1 MEIFDLFQSGGLEA
15 LLVGASPV
23 VIFFLIVAGTF
34 VSEDATCVAAGVLA
48 GQSRISFSVALSACF
63 VGIFVGDVMLYGI
76 GRIFGRRILNI
87 GFVSKLVSNNSLD
100 SASRWLDERGAAA
113 IFLSRF
119 VTGTRLPTYLAAG
132 FLRTN
137 FWKFTFYFLIAS
149 AIWTPLLVG
158 STTFASNWLSTYVV
172 LEVVLILIALKVAMN
187 LFSWKKRRMFVGRLK
202 RIVKWEFW
210 PLKVFYFPVVL
221 YVLFL
226 AMKHRS
232 LTVFTCANPAIPAS
246 GFVGESKNEIYAG
259 LQTSAAAPRFLLQ
272 HLLLSADLSAD
283 ELLDRARS
291 FIAENDLNFPLVL
304 KPDAGERG
312 KGVTIIRDFAELR
325 ARIDSTGH
333 DLILQ
338 EFADGVEA
346 SVFYFRYPDRQRG
359 EIFSITEKRFPKL
372 LGNGVSSLEELILSD
387 ERAVCLAG
395 KYFEQNSERLDA
407 VPASNEEVQIID
419 IGTHSRGAVFL
430 DGSWLRTPEL
440 ETAIDGI
447 CRDYDGFHFGRF
459 DLRARSFEELGKGN
473 FKIIE
478 LNGVTSE
485 STNIYDPRYSLLE
498 AYRALFRQWRIAFE
512 IGAANCADGRRP
524 TSAAALARLFLNSNA
539 AR

>member
-1 MEIFDLFQSGGLEA
+1 M
-15 LLVGASPV
+15 GASPV
-23 VIFFLIVAGTF
+23 VIFFLIIAGTF

-48 GQSRISFSVALSACF
+48 GQSRISFALALSACF
-63 VGIFVGDVMLYGI
+63 VGIFVGDVLLYWT

-87 GFVSKLVSNNSLD
+87 GFFSRLVSENSLA

-132 FLRTN
+132 FLQTN

-158 STTFASNWLSTYVV
+158 STTFASSWFSTYAV
-172 LEVVLILIALKVAMN
+172 LEVVLILIALKVSMN
-187 LFSWKKRRMFVGRLK
+187 LVSWKKRRMFVGRLK

-232 LTVFTCANPAIPAS
+232 LTVFTCANPAMPAS

-259 LQTSAAAPRFLLQ
+259 LQTSAADQRFLLR
-272 HLLLSADLSAD
+272 HLFLPADVSAD

-291 FIAENDLNFPLVL
+291 FISENDLNFPIVL

-312 KGVTIIRDFAELR
+312 KGVTIIRDFVELR
-325 ARIDSTGH
+325 ERIDGIDH

-346 SVFYFRYPDRQRG
+346 SVFYFRYPDRQSG

-372 LGNGVSSLEELILSD
+372 LGNGVSSLEELILND

-395 KYFEQNSERLDA
+395 KYFEQNSDRLGS
-407 VPASNEEVQIID
+407 VPAFEEEVQIID

-440 ETAIDGI
+440 ESAIDDI

-473 FKIIE
+473 FRIIE

-485 STNIYDPRYSLLE
+485 STNVYDPRYSLFD
-498 AYRALFRQWRIAFE
+498 AYRILFRQWRIAFE
-512 IGAANCADGRRP
+512 IGTANCADGRRP
-524 TSAAALARLFLNSNA
+524 TSAAALARLLLNSNA